1 MGTPGAPP
9 LNEAGMA
16 VRRGAE
22 GALGDLAGPPAAS
35 VGPRAGPPAAS
46 AGPRVD
52 PPAAS
57 AGPRADPRVAS
68 AAGPRVVS
76 AAVAAPVAANFR

>member
-46 AGPRVD
+46 AGPR
-52 PPAAS
+52 
-57 AGPRADPRVAS
+57 ADPRVAS